1 MHCLNNIP
9 VVCLC
14 LQVGE
19 LSCWRSL
26 ALAADDGCS
35 LGMADK
41 GRDFQLLTGL
51 CCDSESSGST
61 QFSDLLW
68 NVYLYSYIFLS
79 YPSKKKKILSFLTDR
94 AEGERLVIFFP
105 YCFPR
110 SFSFPSSWTPP
121 APLKYHII
129 HSTSFSPNCLQTSR
143 PFLILW
149 RFRISLFLS
158 LPFLSSPL
166 SFTTYVHT
174 HDGDFIIYTDDH
186 SSTWES
192 YSSHLLLQ

>member
-1 MHCLNNIP
+1 M
-9 VVCLC
+9 
-14 LQVGE
+14 
-19 LSCWRSL
+19 
-26 ALAADDGCS
+26 
-35 LGMADK
+35 
-41 GRDFQLLTGL
+41 GL
-51 CCDSESSGST
+51 CCDSESSGSI

-79 YPSKKKKILSFLTDR
+79 YPSKKKKKILSFLTDR
-94 AEGERLVIFFP
+94 AEGERVVIFFP

-129 HSTSFSPNCLQTSR
+129 HSTSFSPNCLQISR

-149 RFRISLFLS
+149 WFCISLFLS

-166 SFTTYVHT
+166 SLSQHMHNT
-174 HDGDFIIYTDDH
+174 HDGDFIMYINVKSLCDILETNIILHVNYISIFL
-186 SSTWES
+186 SS
-192 YSSHLLLQ
+192 LLLFICQDV